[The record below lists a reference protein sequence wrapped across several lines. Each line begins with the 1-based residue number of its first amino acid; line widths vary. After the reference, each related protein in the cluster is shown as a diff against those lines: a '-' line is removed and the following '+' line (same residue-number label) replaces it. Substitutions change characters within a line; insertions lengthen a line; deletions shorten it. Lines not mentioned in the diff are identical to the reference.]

1 MAEEEGDTN
10 LTISIIQKLLGALFT
25 FGPGRGTWAGTE
37 VNTWDTVDQ
46 GKGAVFD
53 ELGYCRDG
61 DGQGPTMWAGPH
73 LMGHSLVILYSGRNG
88 ELTIV

>member
-1 MAEEEGDTN
+1 MGPAGQWALWASAAPGEPSEG
-10 LTISIIQKLLGALFT
+10 IFT

-53 ELGYCRDG
+53 EPGYCRDG
-61 DGQGPTMWAGPH
+61 DRQCRLAH
-73 LMGHSLVILYSGRNG
+73 I
-88 ELTIV
+88 